1 MCDSIVINGGN
12 VSVQISGGG
21 TGVAEIQ
28 AGLATA
34 AALATLQ
41 DHVSGTNGIES
52 FPAAA
57 AAANGVS
64 LAEVVRYI
72 QENGTDDIL
81 AALGTPTNT
90 GGAATFAAMI
100 GDTANSTLVARL
112 AALEQQT
119 VHTTAAKTVASI
131 ATANLFV
138 ITGGPVRIL
147 SVIGYLATAP
157 EAVENYVGLSYTDQG
172 SAVSGL
178 SDGTDVSLIPAHVLI
193 AYPLMGAGY
202 EPEFVDYT
210 LGFFK
215 SSIVS
220 FSGAILM
227 PGTISMSC
235 SATTSGTISWY
246 VEFFPLAPGARVV
259 AA

>member
-12 VSVQISGGG
+12 VSIQISGGG
-21 TGVAEIQ
+21 PGVADIQ
-28 AGLATA
+28 SGLATA
-34 AALATLQ
+34 AALATVDGIVDSILE
-41 DHVSGTNGIES
+41 DTGTTL
-52 FPAAA
+52 PA
-57 AAANGVS
+57 
-64 LAEVVRYI
+64 
-72 QENGTDDIL
+72 T
-81 AALGTPTNT
+81 LGTPVNTNGT
-90 GGAATFAAMI
+90 ATLAAMI
-100 GDTANSTLVARL
+100 GDPANSSLVARL

-178 SDGTDVSLIPAHVLI
+178 SDGTDVSVIPAHVLI
-193 AYPLMGAGY
+193 AYPLTGEGY
-202 EPEFVDYT
+202 EPSFVDFT
-210 LGFFK
+210 PGFFK

-246 VEFFPLAPGARVV
+246 VEFLPLAPGAAVV